1 MPFLEPRAPDAQFS
15 SNEYLIR
22 LVQTHNRNDSYKS
35 FSFARRPF
43 NFLRFFRLFKI
54 VPFTSIKKWYE
65 KYTHV
70 VLTVRDVTFFW
81 RIMCEVGIKVPL
93 DKILKRKRTRKKPF
107 WWFLLAI
114 LVVLE
119 SDAFHMFFPE
129 KIMNIMNEVL
139 RNVKC
144 IKMNEEVLP
153 FSGSLSKTVIKAKPE
168 LLSAYFDIHRIK
180 MCT

>member
-1 MPFLEPRAPDAQFS
+1 
-15 SNEYLIR
+15 
-22 LVQTHNRNDSYKS
+22 
-35 FSFARRPF
+35 
-43 NFLRFFRLFKI
+43 
-54 VPFTSIKKWYE
+54 
-65 KYTHV
+65 
-70 VLTVRDVTFFW
+70 
-81 RIMCEVGIKVPL
+81 MCEVGIKVPL
-93 DKILKRKRTRKKPF
+93 DKILKRKKKKI
-107 WWFLLAI
+107 FLMISLGH
-114 LVVLE
+114 LVLE
-119 SDAFHMFFPE
+119 SDAFSYVFFPK